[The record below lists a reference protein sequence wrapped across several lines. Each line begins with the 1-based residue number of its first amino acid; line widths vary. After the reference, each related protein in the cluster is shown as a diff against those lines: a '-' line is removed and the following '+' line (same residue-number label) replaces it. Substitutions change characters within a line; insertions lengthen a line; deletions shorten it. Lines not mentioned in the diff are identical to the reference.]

1 MILGLDIGGANTKAA
16 SFDAN
21 FVESV
26 YLPLWSGAPLDAYLK
41 KLAEKKDPKSVG
53 VVMTG
58 ELADCFSDK
67 VAGILHIMEAVKL
80 AFNCPLFFWGV
91 NGFDRANLR
100 ELAGANWSAS
110 ANFLAEEVGDCIFV
124 DMGSST
130 TDLIPIKGKPK
141 AASADYQRLIR
152 GELIYSGMLRTSIG
166 ALLHSAKIDG
176 QRVPLSSEMF
186 AITADANLALKE
198 ITENEYTCDTP
209 DDAGKDRQ
217 SALRRLA
224 RSVCAD
230 LDELGESGAIEIARQ
245 ANWHQERILRRQLK
259 RLASVHD
266 LNEVVAAGIGEEM
279 IKRSS
284 SQLGLDCTG
293 LSDLYGKRISGVF
306 PAYAVAR
313 LVESRSTVRGQ

>member
-16 SFDAN
+16 SSDGN
-21 FVESV
+21 FVQSV
-26 YLPLWSGAPLDAYLK
+26 YLPLWSGAPLDKYLK
-41 KLAEKKDPKSVG
+41 ELAEKKDPQSVG

-67 VAGILHIMEAVKL
+67 VAGIIHIKDAVMR
-80 AFNCPLFFWGV
+80 AFDCPVFFWGAL
-91 NGFDRANLR
+91 GFDSENLR
-100 ELAGANWSAS
+100 LLAGANWSAS
-110 ANFLAEEVGDCIFV
+110 ANFLAEEVESCIFV
-124 DMGSST
+124 DMGSTT

-141 AASADYQRLIR
+141 AAFTDYQRLIR

-166 ALLHSAKIDG
+166 ALLHSVKIDG
-176 QRVPLSSEMF
+176 HRVPLSSEMF

-198 ITENEYTCDTP
+198 ITEEEYTCDTP
-209 DDAGKDRQ
+209 DGAGKDRQ

-230 LDELGESGAIEIARQ
+230 LEELGANGAIEIARQ
-245 ANWHQERILRRQLK
+245 ANLRQEHRLRHQLK
-259 RLASVHD
+259 RQASEHD
-266 LNEVVAAGIGEEM
+266 LHEVVAAGIGEEM
-279 IKRSS
+279 IKRSA
-284 SQLGLDCTG
+284 SQLGLGCTR

-313 LVESRSTVRGQ
+313 LVELRPAIPVQ